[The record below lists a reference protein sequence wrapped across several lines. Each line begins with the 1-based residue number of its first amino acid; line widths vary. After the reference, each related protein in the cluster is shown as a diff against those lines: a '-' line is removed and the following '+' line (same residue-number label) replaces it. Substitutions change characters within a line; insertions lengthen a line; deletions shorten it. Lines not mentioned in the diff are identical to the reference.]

1 MARQFLKRS
10 VKQGGSQVESRNNFQ
25 TWTIS
30 PVVKYSMIAKTR
42 YLNHKLKSEE
52 IRSTD
57 NVGSGK
63 WNWEGDRTRL
73 NQTRFL
79 TYKL

>member
-30 PVVKYSMIAKTR
+30 PVVKYSMIAETG

-52 IRSTD
+52 IRSTMLE
-57 NVGSGK
+57 VVSGTGK
-63 WNWEGDRTRL
+63 GIELG
-73 NQTRFL
+73 
-79 TYKL
+79 